1 MGLAPLAGASTSYQ
15 LAGGVLYTLDGNAN
29 RRTTTA
35 WSLNPVRR
43 RWSVSTPL
51 QLDASGTVI
60 HDDAATLARAGD
72 QLLESSAAGTTV
84 IDPATGRIR
93 WSTAMPLVTGGGSS
107 AVVQDAEFA
116 AGTVYDQSSGAPGP
130 LYFSADG
137 VPHTRPPERTVVRG
151 LDLATGRERWRH
163 TEPGSVYAV
172 PVGGAGDGYLVIS
185 AGRRELLDG
194 GTGAVV
200 RAQPV
205 PRTAGDFYPDVIG
218 DVVLMAAGRSLRAVS
233 LRTFAT
239 RWQRTE
245 SIGVRADEGSCLGL
259 LCDTGRDAVTVLDPD
274 TGAAR
279 WT

>member
-137 VPHTRPPERTVVRG
+137 VPHTRPPERTVLRG
-151 LDLATGRERWRH
+151 LELATGRERWRP
-163 TEPGSVYAV
+163 TAAGSVDPGPGRGTRGAR
-172 PVGGAGDGYLVIS
+172 GGGFGLRG
-185 AGRRELLDG
+185 AGRRRGRRLSGDLG
-194 GTGAVV
+194 
-200 RAQPV
+200 RP
-205 PRTAGDFYPDVIG
+205 AG
-218 DVVLMAAGRSLRAVS
+218 AAGR
-233 LRTFAT
+233 
-239 RWQRTE
+239 WQRRR
-245 SIGVRADEGSCLGL
+245 GARPAGPAD
-259 LCDTGRDAVTVLDPD
+259 R
-274 TGAAR
+274 R
-279 WT
+279 